1 MKYDQYLNNH
11 QTVYIPVCHEKEIT
25 DPITFG

>member
-1 MKYDQYLNNH
+1 MKYDQYLNN
-11 QTVYIPVCHEKEIT
+11 QTVYIPVCHEEEIT